1 MQEIIKEF
9 ADKVRKE
16 HKSQIEHVFLFGSYS
31 RGDERED
38 SDIDILVVWKGDK
51 QEGWERIGE
60 IAYDF
65 LLKKGKYI
73 SIKVITLREKK
84 KMEKMHN
91 PFINSVHKE
100 GIVLV

>member
-1 MQEIIKEF
+1 MQAMIKEF
-9 ADKVRKE
+9 ADKVK
-16 HKSQIEHVFLFGSYS
+16 KGYKNQIENVFLFGSYS
-31 RGDERED
+31 RRDERED